1 MTMASP
7 TTSPTATPTDSPTTL
22 WLTRAKPGGN
32 AVISRADHKAVLLEL
47 TSTFA
52 PLLGEHT
59 VASVVDHQLRAGGT
73 PHDVAERSRRQL
85 AEILA
90 NF

>member
-7 TTSPTATPTDSPTTL
+7 TTTSTDNPTTL
-22 WLTRAKPGGN
+22 WLTRAKAGGG
-32 AVISRADHKAVLLEL
+32 AVLSRADHKAVLLEL
-47 TSTFA
+47 TATFA

-59 VASVVDHQLRAGGT
+59 VASVVDHQARAGGT

-90 NF
+90 DF